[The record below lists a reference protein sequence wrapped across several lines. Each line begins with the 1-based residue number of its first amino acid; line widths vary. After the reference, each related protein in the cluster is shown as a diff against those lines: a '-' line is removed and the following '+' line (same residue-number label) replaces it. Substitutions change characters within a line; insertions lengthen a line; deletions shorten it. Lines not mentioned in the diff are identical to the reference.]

1 MREQAAAVKSGIEI
15 FILPHSFVRHE
26 TRRKCLVGVS
36 ARKRISCA
44 KSLTGKL
51 GLRLILLISEGV
63 FWEGSWML
71 ILEPFGRDAN
81 LEGMP
86 GPNP

>member
-1 MREQAAAVKSGIEI
+1 MI
-15 FILPHSFVRHE
+15 FVP
-26 TRRKCLVGVS
+26 
-36 ARKRISCA
+36 
-44 KSLTGKL
+44 KSLTRKL

-71 ILEPFGRDAN
+71 ILEPFGRAAN

-86 GPNP
+86 EHNP